1 MANVC
6 YCPLKYI
13 ILRGEGIKT
22 LSLVSKKCQDNNYI
36 LKPLVV
42 QKEDSSDYE
51 GATVLK
57 PEPGLYLNHPVS
69 VLDYT
74 SLYPS
79 SMISKNLSHETF
91 VKIYDD
97 NLLLTNEEKLNK
109 IKEKEKELI
118 EQGYKEFNNQEHNII
133 PGKYIFDNYYRKIQI
148 NNDKT
153 YIFIENKEKGIIP
166 TILQELMTHRKQTKL
181 LMKNKNLKQFEYDL
195 LDSKQLAYKLTA
207 NSI

>member
-1 MANVC
+1 MKIAKYCMMDTVLCIELLNKLKIVSNLMSMANVC

-13 ILRGEGIKT
+13 ILRGERIKT

-97 NLLLTNEEKLNK
+97 NLLLTNEEKLNC
-109 IKEKEKELI
+109 
-118 EQGYKEFNNQEHNII
+118 
-133 PGKYIFDNYYRKIQI
+133 
-148 NNDKT
+148 
-153 YIFIENKEKGIIP
+153 
-166 TILQELMTHRKQTKL
+166 
-181 LMKNKNLKQFEYDL
+181 
-195 LDSKQLAYKLTA
+195 
-207 NSI
+207 